1 MNGSL
6 AGDAAGYSPGPMS
19 EYLAAAAAAL
29 KVPEAMVLRSAA
41 ARAGASGTTA
51 EEVLKAWAGGA
62 SPVATQ
68 LASPAPSAVPAPI
81 TPTSAVSET
90 PAGGLAATVA
100 PPPAQVVVS
109 PELGSA
115 VEEGELAP
123 PAPLRERLRAAG
135 RLGGW
140 VGAVLGLM
148 TVPAASSFLLPLASV
163 SGEPDAL
170 VPVVELPSDR
180 FLWAAAAVSVVFGVT
195 VALVSRR
202 LAAWGGRGMV
212 LQGGLAGTVAVGIGS
227 GAVLGLIGAT
237 LLIGAFGTVVDE
249 GLVAVPLVT
258 LVAVVAIGGGILG
271 WLTAALIQV
280 VGVPETIGGGEAS
293 EVTAVRRRL
302 ISAAAI
308 PLTGLLML
316 VVFVLPLGFVLVR
329 FHEVAP
335 LIAFIA
341 AGGILAFAGLSAS
354 RPGMKISFG
363 EFLVA
368 VAGVGVLV
376 LIVVAVV
383 LARGGDEPTPETPA
397 NAVSQQG

>member
-1 MNGSL
+1 
-6 AGDAAGYSPGPMS
+6 
-19 EYLAAAAAAL
+19 
-29 KVPEAMVLRSAA
+29 V
-41 ARAGASGTTA
+41 
-51 EEVLKAWAGGA
+51 
-62 SPVATQ
+62 
-68 LASPAPSAVPAPI
+68 
-81 TPTSAVSET
+81 VSE
-90 PAGGLAATVA
+90 AAVGGLAATVA
-100 PPPAQVVVS
+100 PPAPVVVS
-109 PELGSA
+109 PELGSE
-115 VEEGELAP
+115 VEEEELAP

-135 RLGGW
+135 RLGGG
-140 VGAVLGLM
+140 VGAVLGLI
-148 TVPAASSFLLPLASV
+148 TVPAASYFLLPLASV

-195 VALVSRR
+195 VALVSRS
-202 LAAWGGRGMV
+202 LAAWGGRGMA
-212 LQGGLAGTVAVGIGS
+212 LRGGLAGTVAIGIGG
-227 GAVLGLIGAT
+227 GAVFGLIGAT
-237 LLIGAFGTVVDE
+237 LLIGAFGTVVDG

-258 LVAVVAIGGGILG
+258 LVAGVAIGGAILG
-271 WLTAALIQV
+271 WLTAALVQV

-335 LIAFIA
+335 LIGVIA

-354 RPGMKISFG
+354 RPGMKISLG

-368 VAGVGVLV
+368 AAGVGVLV

-383 LARGGDEPTPETPA
+383 LAQGGDEPITETPA